1 MSFPLFQLCRC
12 LFGFPPPLSPL
23 SRLWI
28 SGFRDARSDQHFSG
42 TTTSQCQHFYDMLCV
57 FFCTFIHILIINR
70 ERKQNLSVQVI
81 LWLSTWPWLVLKLE
95 WENFCS
101 RENTGNQSELRAPS
115 AAWESLLSTFSDFP
129 EDFRAAGIHLGYS
142 HGADNLEAEL
152 SIDTALSDRA
162 SELWE
167 RRFWINPEWQDC
179 NGGVDW
185 GWSRGWGRS
194 SIRKK
199 HQIELSILSKK
210 PRWCWP
216 RKRHGEVWWFLKV
229 CNSVGQVWWEV

>member
-1 MSFPLFQLCRC
+1 MWAWCHKSIEKVTKRALLWSGIAARSLWRIRLRLSKISGLHQQFLPHRWQSAIFPWVSPFFSSAVAFSAFLPPSPLF
-12 LFGFPPPLSPL
+12 
-23 SRLWI
+23 RLRI
-28 SGFRDARSDQHFSG
+28 SGFKDARSDQHFSG

-57 FFCTFIHILIINR
+57 FSCSFIHILIINR

-81 LWLSTWPWLVLKLE
+81 LWLSTWPWLVLNWE

-115 AAWESLLSTFSDFP
+115 AAWESLLSTFSDSP

-167 RRFWINPEWQDC
+167 RRFWINPEW
-179 NGGVDW
+179 
-185 GWSRGWGRS
+185 
-194 SIRKK
+194 
-199 HQIELSILSKK
+199 
-210 PRWCWP
+210 
-216 RKRHGEVWWFLKV
+216 
-229 CNSVGQVWWEV
+229 